1 MSGVQ
6 YTCMIKLFSRESG
19 GDAMEREA
27 ERAKDQ
33 GELRGLIAEARQ
45 GEGLR
50 GFDQRELAY
59 LLLDNLGVKNPDDAK
74 KMEQVLVQAGS
85 SLQEFQQL
93 ERRGDIAGAR
103 VALQRGRFQDALHV
117 VRRYSGA
124 DRELGVT
131 EQEVLAGAR
140 AEYLAIVQG
149 DLAKARER
157 MQEAQTSGKTD
168 RYTASTPA
176 RMIRYRI
183 EETQENK
190 RDFHITYEEL
200 GTTKDEIKQMIA
212 TGKEAR

>member
-1 MSGVQ
+1 
-6 YTCMIKLFSRESG
+6 
-19 GDAMEREA
+19 MEREA